1 MIATMYPL
9 DKFQHD
15 DRRTLLPEIERPP
28 AGITG
33 FAVTIQEKNLFF
45 ILLRGSGTARI
56 PCYAL
61 RLVPPLSNIRP

>member
-1 MIATMYPL
+1 L
-9 DKFQHD
+9 DKFQRD
-15 DRRTLLPEIERPP
+15 DCGTLRPEIESPP

-45 ILLRGSGTARI
+45 ILLRGGETARI

-61 RLVPPLSNIRP
+61 RLVPPLSDITP